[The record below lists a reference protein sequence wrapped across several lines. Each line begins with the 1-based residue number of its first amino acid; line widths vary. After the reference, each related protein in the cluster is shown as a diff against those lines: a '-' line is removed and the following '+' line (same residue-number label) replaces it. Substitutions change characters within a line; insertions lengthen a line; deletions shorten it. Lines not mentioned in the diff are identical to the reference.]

1 MIRVTHVAGEVSA
14 IYETETVDEMI
25 VLLGRNDTISVSMS
39 DTESEWIEYNG
50 SGCPVPLDTIIE
62 VKLRS
67 GEHITR
73 ESRLFRWAHL
83 TDDTDIVAYRVV
95 KQ

>member
-1 MIRVTHVAGEVSA
+1 MAYRYKGFEADTAEEIIALRDALDGVTV
-14 IYETETVDEMI
+14 
-25 VLLGRNDTISVSMS
+25 SVS
-39 DTESEWIEYNG
+39 DAESEWIEYNG

-73 ESRLFRWAHL
+73 EPRLFRWEHL